1 MKKKT
6 WFFPALL
13 FISFVLLIMHATDA
27 VAEYRIEFSNTL
39 IREMKKQGRSLPKYS
54 GHYCTKSECQAA
66 LQAMST
72 QGFNFYG
79 TDARC
84 VGSPCSGGG
93 SGGGMPLGG
102 LGGSVGS
109 EQFAKDMVM
118 NMGINLIGMMIENA
132 INPQQ
137 NNAAAAAAAEAHR
150 KALAKKKAEEDRK
163 RRQLLYN
170 NLNKDYQSQREEAYK
185 DLGDMLGGDPYDSPG
200 LGSAGGGSLDGFLGV
215 LENELQPRGTANY
228 DTSALSLSDRLRC
241 AAYFSNKASAAA
253 GRGDHVNARYMN
265 EQAQKAM
272 LGQITD
278 EECQFADM
286 PDVPEPPKPQIQEIQ
301 KEMEFYKDMLITVQQ
316 DVKKLQDIDIKLKE
330 TDEKIKQAEE
340 KKQQAEEKITE
351 LQNRAASADKP
362 EEKQECDDLLAQA
375 RQLEQEAQQQIQA
388 AIDDK
393 QNYVNEKENI
403 TNKLKEVQ
411 KSMQQSSGSD

>member
-79 TDARC
+79 TEARC
-84 VGSPCSGGG
+84 VGSPCSGGD

-137 NNAAAAAAAEAHR
+137 NNAAAAAAAAYQE
-150 KALAKKKAEEDRK
+150 ALAKKKEQERQERIARLRNWEEKSAHQRK
-163 RRQLLYN
+163 KDKRQLESIFGN
-170 NLNKDYQSQREEAYK
+170 PSSFDVAGSH
-185 DLGDMLGGDPYDSPG
+185 DS
-200 LGSAGGGSLDGFLGV
+200 GSLDGFLGV

-253 GRGDHVNARYMN
+253 ERGDHVNARYMN

-286 PDVPEPPKPQIQEIQ
+286 PDVPEPPKPQIQEVQ

-330 TDEKIKQAEE
+330 ADEKIKQAEE
-340 KKQQAEEKITE
+340 KKQQAEQKITE

-362 EEKQECDDLLAQA
+362 EETQEEDALEAQA
-375 RQLEQEAQQQIQA
+375 RQLEIEAEQQKIQV
-388 AIDDK
+388 AINAK
-393 QNYVNEKENI
+393 QNYLNEKENI
-403 TNKLKEVQ
+403 RNKLKEMQ

>member
-27 VAEYRIEFSNTL
+27 VAEYRIKFSNTL

-79 TDARC
+79 TEARC
-84 VGSPCSGGG
+84 VGSPCSGGD

-137 NNAAAAAAAEAHR
+137 NNAAAAAAAAAAYQEAV
-150 KALAKKKAEEDRK
+150 AKKKEQERQERIARLRDWEEKSAHQRK
-163 RRQLLYN
+163 KDKRQLESIFGN
-170 NLNKDYQSQREEAYK
+170 PFSFDVAGSH
-185 DLGDMLGGDPYDSPG
+185 DS
-200 LGSAGGGSLDGFLGV
+200 GSLDGFLGV

-253 GRGDHVNARYMN
+253 ERGDHVNARYMN

-272 LGQITD
+272 LGQIAD

-286 PDVPEPPKPQIQEIQ
+286 PDVPEPPKPQIQEVQ

-330 TDEKIKQAEE
+330 ADEKIKQAEE
-340 KKQQAEEKITE
+340 KKQQAEQKITE

-362 EEKQECDDLLAQA
+362 EETQEEDALEAQA
-375 RQLEQEAQQQIQA
+375 RQLEIEAEQQKIQA
-388 AIDDK
+388 AINAK
-393 QNYVNEKENI
+393 QNYLNEKENI
-403 TNKLKEVQ
+403 RNKLKEMQ
-411 KSMQQSSGSD
+411 KGMQQSSGSD

>member
-1 MKKKT
+1 M
-6 WFFPALL
+6 
-13 FISFVLLIMHATDA
+13 
-27 VAEYRIEFSNTL
+27 R
-39 IREMKKQGRSLPKYS
+39 G
-54 GHYCTKSECQAA
+54 
-66 LQAMST
+66 
-72 QGFNFYG
+72 YG
-79 TDARC
+79 
-84 VGSPCSGGG
+84 S
-93 SGGGMPLGG
+93 
-102 LGGSVGS
+102 S
-109 EQFAKDMVM
+109 EQFAKDMMM
-118 NMGINLIGMMIENA
+118 NTISNFILHALTQPHVDPAYE
-132 INPQQ
+132 
-137 NNAAAAAAAEAHR
+137 AERRRQMEEEARR
-150 KALAKKKAEEDRK
+150 KREEDRK
-163 RRQLLYN
+163 RRLSLYKQLN
-170 NLNKDYQSQREEAYK
+170 EKFKSQREEENQ
-185 DLGDMLGGDPYDSPG
+185 DLSDMFNVVGSHDS
-200 LGSAGGGSLDGFLGV
+200 GSLDGFLGV

-228 DTSALSLSDRLRC
+228 DTSALSLVDRLRC
-241 AAYFSNKASAAA
+241 ATYFSNKASAAA
-253 GRGDHVNARYMN
+253 GRGDHVNARYLN

-278 EECQFADM
+278 EECQFSDM

-375 RQLEQEAQQQIQA
+375 RQLEQEAQQQIKA

>member
-13 FISFVLLIMHATDA
+13 FISFVLLIMYATDA
-27 VAEYRIEFSNTL
+27 VAEYRIEYSDTL
-39 IREMKKQGRSLPKYS
+39 LREMRKAGYPRSKYY
-54 GHYCTKSECQAA
+54 GHYCSKQECQNALNAA
-66 LQAMST
+66 S
-72 QGFNFYG
+72 QGLFNRHG
-79 TDARC
+79 NEARC

-93 SGGGMPLGG
+93 SGGRMPLGG
-102 LGGSVGS
+102 LGGYGSSRDIMRGMAMDFVG
-109 EQFAKDMVM
+109 
-118 NMGINLIGMMIENA
+118 NMIWAAL
-132 INPQQ
+132 NPQ

-215 LENELQPRGTANY
+215 LENELQPRCTANY
-228 DTSALSLSDRLRC
+228 DTSALSLSDRLCC

-253 GRGDHVNARYMN
+253 ERGDHVNARYMN

-286 PDVPEPPKPQIQEIQ
+286 PDVPEPPKPQIQEVQ

-330 TDEKIKQAEE
+330 ADEKIKQAEE
-340 KKQQAEEKITE
+340 KKQQAEQKITE

>member
-79 TDARC
+79 TEARC
-84 VGSPCSGGG
+84 VGSPCSGGD

-137 NNAAAAAAAEAHR
+137 NNAAAAAAYQE
-150 KALAKKKAEEDRK
+150 ALAKKKEQERQERIARLRNWEEKSAHQRK
-163 RRQLLYN
+163 KDKRQLESIFGN
-170 NLNKDYQSQREEAYK
+170 PSSFDVAGSH
-185 DLGDMLGGDPYDSPG
+185 DS
-200 LGSAGGGSLDGFLGV
+200 GSLDGFLGV

-253 GRGDHVNARYMN
+253 ERGDHVNARYMN

-286 PDVPEPPKPQIQEIQ
+286 PDVPEPPKPQIQEVQ

-330 TDEKIKQAEE
+330 ADEKIKQAEE
-340 KKQQAEEKITE
+340 KKQQAEQKITE

-362 EEKQECDDLLAQA
+362 EETQEEDALEAQA
-375 RQLEQEAQQQIQA
+375 RQLEIEAEQQKIQV
-388 AIDDK
+388 AINAK
-393 QNYVNEKENI
+393 QNYLNEKENI
-403 TNKLKEVQ
+403 RNKLKEMQ